1 MIRFF
6 FIDPPYIESSQQM
19 YKHDTINII
28 ELHSL
33 LSNIQGK
40 FILTLDN
47 IESNRELFKD
57 FRQVFR
63 TVKAKGMRKTGGC
76 GARDRVDLIIM
87 NY

>member
-1 MIRFF
+1 M
-6 FIDPPYIESSQQM
+6 
-19 YKHDTINII
+19 
-28 ELHSL
+28 
-33 LSNIQGK
+33 IQGK

-57 FRQVFR
+57 FKQVFR